1 MFFHCGCV
9 CACAT
14 AHGWMSDDNPW
25 GDSVLTFHHVGA
37 GNEILSQTKLKD
49 WSHLLS
55 NDMYPAAG
63 NPMRS
68 VGLGGH
74 NAQVADA
81 RASLR
86 KENTTKREK
95 GVCLTCCQVSSGR
108 VGGSLLC
115 FPEPGSASLAYAPR
129 WPAAASPKTPV
140 AGREL
145 GPAQRRS
152 GLAPR
157 HARCRLG
164 NVGSSEE
171 RGCLVSCL
179 SPPPPQTGSTSQPYQ
194 GRRPFTASSLTFP
207 RGRACFPVRSAAMAG
222 TRSTS
227 SLGRL
232 ASAPK
237 SMVYKFT

>member
-179 SPPPPQTGSTSQPYQ
+179 SPPPANRKYVPALPGSQAVYRLIIDISSGTCKFSRTLCGN
-194 GRRPFTASSLTFP
+194 GRHQKHVITRP
-207 RGRACFPVRSAAMAG
+207 
-222 TRSTS
+222 TR
-227 SLGRL
+227 
-232 ASAPK
+232 
-237 SMVYKFT
+237 